1 MRRKLIV
8 LVADLIGSSTLIRR
22 DLSQKKLVETYL
34 RINEI
39 YSKDF
44 FAPIKITRGD
54 EIAGVLQRM
63 DNLFRIA
70 DSLNEMIYPLKLRF
84 IFVKDVLT
92 AGLDT
97 RDAAIIDGPAFK
109 KAGELLPKAKIEK
122 KDFIF
127 CLGNPI
133 LDEVLTALSNL
144 ISEIKNSW
152 TENQKQVVRLYRE
165 LHRQSKVAV
174 KLKVTQQNIAKV
186 LKSVNWPKVLEA
198 EEALNRL
205 LRGYNHF

>member
-8 LVADLIGSSTLIRR
+8 LVADLIGSSSISHR
-22 DLSQKKLVETYL
+22 DLSQRRLVEAYQ
-34 RINEI
+34 RINES
-39 YSKDF
+39 YTKDF

-54 EIAGVLQRM
+54 EIAGVLQRT
-63 DNLFRIA
+63 DNLYRIA
-70 DSLNEMIYPLKLRF
+70 DSINEMVYPFRLRF
-84 IFVKDVLT
+84 VFVKGVLT

-109 KAGELLPKAKIEK
+109 NAGELLPKAKMEK

-165 LHRQSKVAV
+165 LHSQSKVAV

-186 LKSVNWPKVLEA
+186 LKSVNWLKVQEA

-205 LRGYNHF
+205 LKGYNHF